1 MLKYLIANFERV
13 TFLFQRCGVDESQLL
28 AIKNKWEQKKVLD
41 QKINQLGKKKNQLVK
56 KDKETKKT
64 DPLVISLNQ
73 ELIVQ
78 EKKLTIL
85 EKELKELV
93 SQLPNLPAPEIPLE
107 ENKIVDTA
115 KYKHLIEH
123 QLTFD
128 QIAQKLGIVN
138 DKFGVKLSGN
148 KFTVY
153 QGLGAQLVHALI
165 NFMLAEQQKK
175 GYQMFVL
182 PYLVNEQNL
191 YHTGQLPKFKA
202 DLYKIENSKL
212 YLIPTAE
219 VPLINL
225 YQNEIL
231 LEKELPLKLCS
242 YSPCFRA
249 EAGAGGQEGKGLIR
263 LHQFHKIELVRIVA
277 PEKSDQHLKE
287 IVEDARH
294 ILHQLKITH
303 RVSELC
309 TKELGF
315 SAAKQYDIEVLL
327 PVSKR

>member
-1 MLKYLIANFERV
+1 MLKYLVTNFESAS
-13 TFLFQRCGVDESQLL
+13 FLFQHRGVDKSQLL
-28 AIKNKWEQKKVLD
+28 AIKSKWEQKKDLN

-56 KDKETKKT
+56 KGKEVKKT

-78 EKKLTIL
+78 EKKLAVL
-85 EKELKELV
+85 EKELKELI
-93 SQLPNLPAPEIPLE
+93 SQLPNLPAPETPLE
-107 ENKIVDTA
+107 ENKIVDIT
-115 KYKHLIEH
+115 KYEHSIEH

-128 QIAQKLGIVN
+128 QIVQKLGIVN
-138 DKFGVKLSGN
+138 DKFGVKLSGS

-153 QGLGAQLVHALI
+153 RGLGAQLVHALI
-165 NFMLAEQQKK
+165 NFMLSEQQKK
-175 GYQMFVL
+175 GYKMFVL

-202 DLYKIENSKL
+202 DLYKIENSKF

-231 LEKELPLKLCS
+231 FEKELPLKLCS

-249 EAGAGGQEGKGLIR
+249 EAGASGQESKSLVR
-263 LHQFHKIELVRIVA
+263 LHQFHKVELVRIVT
-277 PEKSDQHLKE
+277 PEKSNQNLKE

-309 TKELGF
+309 IKELGP
-315 SAAKQYDIEVLL
+315 SAAKQYDIEV
-327 PVSKR
+327 